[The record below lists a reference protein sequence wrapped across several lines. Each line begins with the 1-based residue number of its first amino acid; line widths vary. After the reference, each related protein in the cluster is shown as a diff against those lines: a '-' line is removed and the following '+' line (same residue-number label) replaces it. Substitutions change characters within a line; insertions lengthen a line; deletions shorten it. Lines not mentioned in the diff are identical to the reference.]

1 MCGAARSATGRALS
15 AMHGLSVPANC
26 LFSLPRRGPVRID
39 DMSRTYRIQ
48 NLGRLACASNADRP
62 APGSSAERAE
72 APGKQGGGREYCVVN
87 FYHLVEIDKPYEMIE
102 RHKAYMKNKDVR
114 GRIYISEQGLNAQYG
129 GDKDDAVGY
138 AEWLI
143 SNEAS
148 YFAGLK
154 YSVELVADHMFPK
167 LRLQYKPNLISLAG
181 GMSGIPV
188 TDPSSRATKVSPKDW
203 RDMLSNGIDGKRP
216 LVLDVRNAY
225 EWDAGH
231 FAGAERPFEEK
242 FHETPTDSTDEGVPH
257 YLQGVEEDT
266 NVMMY
271 CTGGIR
277 CDVYSAYLK
286 KKGFKN
292 LYTLEGG
299 IQNYMRQEG
308 LDHWNGSLYVFD
320 GRMAVRPNKD
330 VDEPLVAAADC
341 LLCGE
346 PAVLPHLNCSNV
358 DCNRLFLGCDACK
371 EKYKGCCCEA
381 CMSAPRML
389 RPIKPEGHYNQVRR
403 PRTGPLTHS
412 ITHSHLSIGSLA
424 VCQVEL
430 VPVDGRF
437 VGVAWR
443 TLRVQFC
450 LLHVSFFGNMDLSRH

>member
-1 MCGAARSATGRALS
+1 MHGALRGTARSAAGTALS
-15 AMHGLSVPANC
+15 AMHGRRLQRNRP
-26 LFSLPRRGPVRID
+26 LWLPRQGLPMTEGLGRA
-39 DMSRTYRIQ
+39 YRIQ
-48 NLGRLACASNADRP
+48 KLGRLSCATNADWSDP
-62 APGSSAERAE
+62 ASSGKGAE
-72 APGKQGGGREYCVVN
+72 APGEQAGREYCVVN
-87 FYHLVEIDKPYEMIE
+87 FYHLVEIERPYEMIE
-102 RHKAYMKNKDVR
+102 RHKSYMKGKDVR

-129 GDKDDAVGY
+129 GERGDAVGY

-148 YFAGLK
+148 CFAGLK
-154 YSVELVADHMFPK
+154 YSVERVAGHMFPK

-181 GMSGIPV
+181 GMAGIPV

-203 RDMLSNGIDGKRP
+203 RDMLSNGVDGKRP

-242 FHETPTDSTDEGVPH
+242 FHETPTDSTDEEVPH
-257 YLQGVEEDT
+257 YLQGVDEDT
-266 NVMMY
+266 SVMMY
-271 CTGGIR
+271 CTGSIR

-320 GRMAVRPNKD
+320 GRMAIRPNKD

-341 LLCGE
+341 LLCRE

-358 DCNRLFLGCDACK
+358 DCNRLFLSCDSCK
-371 EKYKGCCCEA
+371 QKYKGCCCQA
-381 CMSAPRML
+381 CMGAPRML

-403 PRTGPLTHS
+403 MPL
-412 ITHSHLSIGSLA
+412 
-424 VCQVEL
+424 
-430 VPVDGRF
+430 PY
-437 VGVAWR
+437 
-443 TLRVQFC
+443 
-450 LLHVSFFGNMDLSRH
+450 

>member
-1 MCGAARSATGRALS
+1 
-15 AMHGLSVPANC
+15 MHGSRRAALQPASRLLSP
-26 LFSLPRRGPVRID
+26 PRRRPAGIGGTAHLD
-39 DMSRTYRIQ
+39 RIQ
-48 NLGRLACASNADRP
+48 NLCRVACAANDEVP
-62 APGSSAERAE
+62 APASSAEGAE
-72 APGKQGGGREYCVVN
+72 GPGEQRGGREFCVVN
-87 FYHLVEIDKPYEMIE
+87 FYHLVEIDRPYEMIE
-102 RHKAYMKNKDVR
+102 RHKAYMRGKDVR

-129 GDKDDAVGY
+129 GEKGDAVGY

-143 SNEAS
+143 SNETS

-154 YSVELVADHMFPK
+154 YSVEQVAGHMFPK

-181 GMSGIPV
+181 GMAGIPV

-231 FAGAERPFEEK
+231 FEGAERPLEEK
-242 FHETPTDSTDEGVPH
+242 FHETPTESTDEEVPL

-266 NVMMY
+266 SVMMY

-320 GRMAVRPNKD
+320 GRMAIRPNKE

-341 LLCGE
+341 LLCGQ

-371 EKYKGCCCEA
+371 EKFKGCCCEA

-389 RPIKPEGHYNQVRR
+389 RPIKPEGTSYNQVCR
-403 PRTGPLTHS
+403 PCAWPLIQSSNHRIIQSSDHRIIHIHPST
-412 ITHSHLSIGSLA
+412 ISLRDHQ
-424 VCQVEL
+424 CTYPPL
-430 VPVDGRF
+430 DR
-437 VGVAWR
+437 
-443 TLRVQFC
+443 
-450 LLHVSFFGNMDLSRH
+450 LLCSTPS